1 MSLYINFMYVNKC
14 AKTTKW
20 QRELYQ
26 NTCIYNNQRFHCAY
40 SAFINVYKANMQIPQ
55 YQLQSTILGLKG
67 DNKFQ
72 CSKELYSVTKWYFVI
87 MCVLVHLKK
96 PWKSTTVFVSWKLEA
111 CSRTM
116 KSMTFEFTFT
126 ARRAKTA
133 FKKRRHPDVFKRVRI
148 ISRFVLNEF
157 PAIESFSNKK
167 YICLFANISSYR
179 RAALSAKNPIEK
191 AYKKNKHLTVLFF
204 YLIIFIRNM

>member
-1 MSLYINFMYVNKC
+1 MIFCHHHVCPCSLFFK
-14 AKTTKW
+14 KT
-20 QRELYQ
+20 E
-26 NTCIYNNQRFHCAY
+26 
-40 SAFINVYKANMQIPQ
+40 
-55 YQLQSTILGLKG
+55 
-67 DNKFQ
+67 
-72 CSKELYSVTKWYFVI
+72 
-87 MCVLVHLKK
+87 
-96 PWKSTTVFVSWKLEA
+96 KSTTVYVLRNLEA

-126 ARRAKTA
+126 ASRAKTA
-133 FKKRRHPDVFKRVRI
+133 FKKRRHPDVFKRDRI

-191 AYKKNKHLTVLFF
+191 A
-204 YLIIFIRNM
+204 